1 MLQWQEASLS
11 MPIAR
16 IINRNNLPPACRQII
31 VIWVLH
37 NIQMATTQEAL
48 NTTKTYQEKTIPM
61 IKPGRYRHYK
71 GKDYQVIGI
80 AKHSETEEELVVYR
94 SLYGAHGLWVR
105 PLGMFCEKIESEGEL
120 VSRFEWI
127 DAGNLEPS
135 TPAKDPMEK

>member
-1 MLQWQEASLS
+1 
-11 MPIAR
+11 
-16 IINRNNLPPACRQII
+16 
-31 VIWVLH
+31 
-37 NIQMATTQEAL
+37 
-48 NTTKTYQEKTIPM
+48 M

-80 AKHSETEEELVVYR
+80 AKHSETEEDLVVYR

-105 PLGMFCEKIESEGEL
+105 PLGMFCEKIESEGKL

-127 DAGNLEPS
+127 DEGNLEPS